1 MSILVTGGAGFIG
14 SHLIERLLAETDE
27 LVICLDNFNDFYD
40 PRWKRENLRGVIGH
54 DRFVLVEGDIRD
66 ADLVRDL
73 FRKHE
78 VTDVIHLAAHAG
90 VRPSIRRPLPY
101 VDVNIS
107 GTLTLLE
114 VAREMGCRRFLSA
127 SSSTVYGADAVA
139 PFREDRLGSV
149 PASPYGVTK
158 RATEHFC
165 RLYHQLY
172 DLPTLSLRYFSVYGP
187 RLRPDLAMCIFA
199 AAIRDDR
206 PLPLFAGGRAQRDFT
221 FIDDIVDGTIAAWRS
236 DRVGTEVN
244 LGNHRPIEIRRIVE
258 LLEEALGKKARI
270 EELPAHVGE
279 MPITC
284 ADITRAREWFGYDP
298 KVPIEEGIRHFAD
311 WFRRERWC

>member
-14 SHLIERLLAETDE
+14 SHLIERLLQETDE
-27 LVICLDNFNDFYD
+27 QIVCVDDFNPFYD
-40 PRWKRENLRGVIGH
+40 PRWKRENLRGVVDH
-54 DRFVLVEGDIRD
+54 PRFTLVEADIRD
-66 ADLVRDL
+66 ADRMRDT
-73 FRKHE
+73 FRRYH

-90 VRPSIRRPLPY
+90 VRPSIRQPQPY
-101 VDVNIS
+101 VEVNIG

-114 VAREMGCRRFLSA
+114 VAREMGCRRFVSA
-127 SSSTVYGADAVA
+127 SSSTVYGRDAEA

-165 RLYHQLY
+165 RLYHELY
-172 DLPTLSLRYFSVYGP
+172 GLPTLSLRYFSVYGP

-206 PLPLFAGGRAQRDFT
+206 PLPLFAGGKAQRDFT
-221 FIDDIVDGTIAAWRS
+221 YIDDIITGTIAAWRS

-244 LGNHRPIEIRRIVE
+244 LGHHRPVEIRRIVQ
-258 LLEEALGKKARI
+258 LLEEALGKKAQI
-270 EELPAHVGE
+270 EELPAQIGE
-279 MPITC
+279 MPITY
-284 ADITRAREWFGYDP
+284 ADIDRARQWFGYEP
-298 KVPIEEGIRHFAD
+298 TVRIEEGIRRFAA
-311 WFRRERWC
+311 WFKAERWR